1 MTKIRKVMKTNKL
14 MLSATAFLLLLAGV
28 GCGNRTTKAESAVA
42 AAEAAVG
49 EALQI
54 DDLLAGADSLAGKE
68 VWIEGVCTHAC
79 KHGARKIFLMGSDD
93 TQTVR
98 VESGELGSFDPQ
110 CVNRIVRVTGT
121 LDEQRVDEAYLAAWE
136 EQTKAQTGE
145 RHGTTE
151 AGCDAEKA
159 ARQETGATVAERI
172 ADFRAK
178 IAARKAAEGKDY
190 LSFYYVTAT
199 SYEIEQ

>member
-1 MTKIRKVMKTNKL
+1 MKHILLRALAVALACGACASVSCGGNASTKAKTRQTEAARPAAL
-14 MLSATAFLLLLAGV
+14 EIDELLA
-28 GCGNRTTKAESAVA
+28 S
-42 AAEAAVG
+42 
-49 EALQI
+49 
-54 DDLLAGADSLAGKE
+54 ADSLAGKT
-68 VWIEGVCTHAC
+68 VTIEGVCTHTC
-79 KHGARKIFLMGSDD
+79 RHGARKIYLMGSDD

>member
-1 MTKIRKVMKTNKL
+1 MKHILLRALAVALACGACASVSCGGNASTKAKTRQTEAARPAAL
-14 MLSATAFLLLLAGV
+14 EIDELLA
-28 GCGNRTTKAESAVA
+28 S
-42 AAEAAVG
+42 
-49 EALQI
+49 
-54 DDLLAGADSLAGKE
+54 ADSLAGKT
-68 VWIEGVCTHAC
+68 VTIEGVCTHTC
-79 KHGARKIFLMGSDD
+79 RHGARKIFLMGSDD

-98 VESGELGSFDPQ
+98 VESGELGGFDPQ

>member
-1 MTKIRKVMKTNKL
+1 MKHILLRALAVALACGACASVSCGGNASTKAKTRQTEAARPAAL
-14 MLSATAFLLLLAGV
+14 EIDELLA
-28 GCGNRTTKAESAVA
+28 S
-42 AAEAAVG
+42 
-49 EALQI
+49 
-54 DDLLAGADSLAGKE
+54 ADSLAGKT
-68 VWIEGVCTHAC
+68 VTIEGVCTHTC
-79 KHGARKIFLMGSDD
+79 RHGARKIFLMGSDD
-93 TQTVR
+93 MQTVR

>member
-1 MTKIRKVMKTNKL
+1 MKHILLRALAVALACGACASVSCGGNASTKAKTRQTEAARPAAL
-14 MLSATAFLLLLAGV
+14 EIDGLLA
-28 GCGNRTTKAESAVA
+28 S
-42 AAEAAVG
+42 
-49 EALQI
+49 
-54 DDLLAGADSLAGKE
+54 ADSLAGKT
-68 VWIEGVCTHAC
+68 VTIEGVCTHTC
-79 KHGARKIFLMGSDD
+79 RHGARKIFLMGSDD

>member
-14 MLSATAFLLLLAGV
+14 MMSATASLLLLAGV
-28 GCGNRTTKAESAVA
+28 GCGNRTTKAESTAT

-93 TQTVR
+93 TQTIR
-98 VESGELGSFDPQ
+98 VESGKLGKFDPQ
-110 CVNRIVRVTGT
+110 CVGSIVRVKGI
-121 LDEQRVDEAYLAAWE
+121 LREQRVDEDYLRSWE
-136 EQTKAQTGE
+136 EQVRTQ
-145 RHGTTE
+145 
-151 AGCDAEKA
+151 A
-159 ARQETGATVAERI
+159 AAIRRRRPAAKRLRPS
-172 ADFRAK
+172 RAV
-178 IAARKAAEGKDY
+178 
-190 LSFYYVTAT
+190 SPT
-199 SYEIEQ
+199 SVVRSPNGMRPRGNPICRSIS

>member
-14 MLSATAFLLLLAGV
+14 MMSATAFLLLLAGV
-28 GCGNRTTKAESAVA
+28 GCGNRTTKAESTAA

-93 TQTVR
+93 TQTIR
-98 VESGELGSFDPQ
+98 VESGKLGKFDPQ
-110 CVNRIVRVTGT
+110 CVGSIVRVKGI
-121 LDEQRVDEAYLAAWE
+121 LREQRVDEDYLHSWE
-136 EQTKAQTGE
+136 EQVRTE
-145 RHGTTE
+145 RLRP
-151 AGCDAEKA
+151 A
-159 ARQETGATVAERI
+159 AIRRRRPAAKRLRPS
-172 ADFRAK
+172 RAV
-178 IAARKAAEGKDY
+178 
-190 LSFYYVTAT
+190 SPT
-199 SYEIEQ
+199 SAVRLPNGMRPRGNPICRSIS

>member
-1 MTKIRKVMKTNKL
+1 MKHILLRALAVALACGACASVSCGGNASTKAKTRQPEAARPAAL
-14 MLSATAFLLLLAGV
+14 EIDELLA
-28 GCGNRTTKAESAVA
+28 S
-42 AAEAAVG
+42 
-49 EALQI
+49 
-54 DDLLAGADSLAGKE
+54 ADSLAGKT
-68 VWIEGVCTHAC
+68 VTIEGVCTHTC
-79 KHGARKIFLMGSDD
+79 RHGARKIFLMGSDD

>member
-1 MTKIRKVMKTNKL
+1 MKHILLRALAVALACGACASVSCGGNASTKAKTRQTEAARPAAL
-14 MLSATAFLLLLAGV
+14 EIDELLA
-28 GCGNRTTKAESAVA
+28 S
-42 AAEAAVG
+42 
-49 EALQI
+49 
-54 DDLLAGADSLAGKE
+54 ADSLAGKT
-68 VWIEGVCTHAC
+68 VTIEGVCTHSC
-79 KHGARKIFLMGSDD
+79 RHGARKIFLMGSDD

>member
-93 TQTVR
+93 TQTIR
-98 VESGELGSFDPQ
+98 VESGKLGKFDPQ
-110 CVNRIVRVTGT
+110 CVGSIVRVKGI
-121 LDEQRVDEAYLAAWE
+121 LREQRVDEDYLRSWE
-136 EQTKAQTGE
+136 EQVRTE
-145 RHGTTE
+145 RLRP
-151 AGCDAEKA
+151 DAIRRRRPA
-159 ARQETGATVAERI
+159 AKRLRPS
-172 ADFRAK
+172 RAVSPISAVRSPNGMRPK
-178 IAARKAAEGKDY
+178 GNPICR
-190 LSFYYVTAT
+190 SI
-199 SYEIEQ
+199 S

>member
-1 MTKIRKVMKTNKL
+1 MKHILLRALAVALACGACASVSCGGNASTKAKTRQTEAARPAAL
-14 MLSATAFLLLLAGV
+14 EIDELLA
-28 GCGNRTTKAESAVA
+28 S
-42 AAEAAVG
+42 
-49 EALQI
+49 
-54 DDLLAGADSLAGKE
+54 ADSLAGKT
-68 VWIEGVCTHAC
+68 VTIEGVCTHTC
-79 KHGARKIFLMGSDD
+79 RHGARKIFLMGSDD

-190 LSFYYVTAT
+190 LSFYYVTAS

>member
-1 MTKIRKVMKTNKL
+1 MKHILLRALAVALACGACASVSCGGNASTKAKTRQTEAARPAAL
-14 MLSATAFLLLLAGV
+14 EIDELLA
-28 GCGNRTTKAESAVA
+28 S
-42 AAEAAVG
+42 
-49 EALQI
+49 
-54 DDLLAGADSLAGKE
+54 ADSLAGKT
-68 VWIEGVCTHAC
+68 VTIEGVCIHTC
-79 KHGARKIFLMGSDD
+79 RHGARKIFLMGSDD

>member
-1 MTKIRKVMKTNKL
+1 MKHILLRAMAVALACGACASVSCGGNASTKAKTRQTEAARPAAL
-14 MLSATAFLLLLAGV
+14 EIDELLA
-28 GCGNRTTKAESAVA
+28 S
-42 AAEAAVG
+42 
-49 EALQI
+49 
-54 DDLLAGADSLAGKE
+54 ADSLAGKT
-68 VWIEGVCTHAC
+68 VTIEGVCTHTC
-79 KHGARKIFLMGSDD
+79 RHGARKIFLMGSDD

>member
-1 MTKIRKVMKTNKL
+1 MKHILLRALAVALACGACASVSCGGNASTKAKTRQTVAARPAAL
-14 MLSATAFLLLLAGV
+14 EIDELLA
-28 GCGNRTTKAESAVA
+28 S
-42 AAEAAVG
+42 
-49 EALQI
+49 
-54 DDLLAGADSLAGKE
+54 ADSLAGKT
-68 VWIEGVCTHAC
+68 VTIEGVCTHTC
-79 KHGARKIFLMGSDD
+79 RHGARKIFLMGSDD
-93 TQTVR
+93 MQTVR

>member
-14 MLSATAFLLLLAGV
+14 MMSATAFLLLLAGV
-28 GCGNRTTKAESAVA
+28 GCGNRTTKAESTAA

-93 TQTVR
+93 TQTIR
-98 VESGELGSFDPQ
+98 
-110 CVNRIVRVTGT
+110 
-121 LDEQRVDEAYLAAWE
+121 EQRVDEDYLHSWE
-136 EQTKAQTGE
+136 EQVRTQAGE
-145 RHGTTE
+145 QHGTTA
-151 AGCDAEKA
+151 AGCDSEKK
-159 ARQETGATVAERI
+159 ARGETAATVEGRI
-172 ADFRAK
+172 ADFRRK
-178 IAARKAAEGKDY
+178 IAERNAAEGKPY
-190 LSFYYVTAT
+190 LSFYFVEAQ
-199 SYEIEQ
+199 SYEFDR